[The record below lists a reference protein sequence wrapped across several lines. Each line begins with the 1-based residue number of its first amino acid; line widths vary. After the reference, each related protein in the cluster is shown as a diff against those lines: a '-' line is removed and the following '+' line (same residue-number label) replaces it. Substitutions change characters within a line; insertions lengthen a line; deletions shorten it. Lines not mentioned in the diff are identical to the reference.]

1 LNIKTYI
8 LHCKDLP
15 ERKKFIEDQ
24 LDKNNFTDVT
34 WYTDDDARDQRGK
47 DLTGTYDGIRPE
59 IFVEKVKVGGWNY
72 LHNPP
77 RALNPAEISLTT
89 KFGKVFQTIGEGS
102 DQYSIIFE
110 DDAIL
115 KDNFS
120 DLFHTYLS
128 NTPDDWDVIYMGN
141 GANLHPKNI
150 EKSKLAYKIDHPA
163 SRCADSI
170 LIKRDAAFLI
180 GENYFPFD
188 LCSDWEIGYLQSKL
202 DLNVYWWEPTIVSQG
217 SETGKFK
224 SSLR

>member
-1 LNIKTYI
+1 MNIKTYI

-89 KFGKVFQTIGEGS
+89 KWGKVLQIVGKGS
-102 DQYSIIFE
+102 DEYSIIFE
-110 DDAIL
+110 DDVIL
-115 KDNFS
+115 QDNFS
-120 DLFHTYLS
+120 DLFFAYL
-128 NTPDDWDVIYMGN
+128 NDTPNDWDVVYMGN
-141 GANLHPKNI
+141 GGNLHPPDIKKN
-150 EKSKLAYKIDHPA
+150 KLAYKMNHPA
-163 SRCADSI
+163 SRCTDSI
-170 LIKRDAAFLI
+170 LIKKESAAKI
-180 GENYFPFD
+180 AEDYFPFD
-188 LCSDWEIGYLQSKL
+188 LCCDWEIGYHQAKHN
-202 DLNVYWWEPTIVSQG
+202 LNVYWWEPTLCKQG
-217 SETGKFK
+217 SETGLFK
-224 SSLR
+224 STLR